1 MDVKEIVLYKMSQDE
16 FVKSTLVD
24 KIIQTYNKN
33 NNILSYNNYLFGI
46 KYLNSIPDDKTKY
59 VYTIYMQH
67 FGYTTVI
74 VQNNEITDI
83 SDCYESLKD
92 YLEKV
97 WQFIEKD
104 INKPQSFIDIIKST
118 KTLILNPLYNVCDL
132 IMNDR
137 AFKPYID
144 LISYKDNLIQEID
157 NECLDENYDKCLT
170 ILQELSGTS
179 FSLGSY
185 LLLYDTSQQM
195 IDETLIYLRTL
206 DEYGWNEV

>member
-46 KYLNSIPDDKTKY
+46 KYLNSKTDNKTKY

-74 VQNNEITDI
+74 VQNNEITNI

-104 INKPQSFIDIIKST
+104 INKPQ
-118 KTLILNPLYNVCDL
+118 
-132 IMNDR
+132 
-137 AFKPYID
+137 
-144 LISYKDNLIQEID
+144 
-157 NECLDENYDKCLT
+157 
-170 ILQELSGTS
+170 
-179 FSLGSY
+179 
-185 LLLYDTSQQM
+185 
-195 IDETLIYLRTL
+195 
-206 DEYGWNEV
+206 

>member
-46 KYLNSIPDDKTKY
+46 KYLNSKTDNKTKY

-74 VQNNEITDI
+74 VQNNEITNI

-104 INKPQSFIDIIKST
+104 VNKPQSFIDIIKST
-118 KTLILNPLYNVCDL
+118 KTVILNPL
-132 IMNDR
+132 
-137 AFKPYID
+137 
-144 LISYKDNLIQEID
+144 
-157 NECLDENYDKCLT
+157 LT
-170 ILQELSGTS
+170 SS
-179 FSLGSY
+179 SK
-185 LLLYDTSQQM
+185 
-195 IDETLIYLRTL
+195 
-206 DEYGWNEV
+206 